1 MQLTFIYYSFLGN
14 LLETKDSGSIV
25 ERLLRDTARSKARI
39 VSNHKVRVAIYSL

>member
-25 ERLLRDTARSKARI
+25 ERLLRDTARSKASQNRMFRHHD
-39 VSNHKVRVAIYSL
+39 V